1 MAGLPK
7 RDVRN
12 AAIVE
17 AVVVG
22 GKTQAEVAREYG
34 ISKNRVGAIMKAGA
48 PLARTLRMV
57 STQGFIDKSGDIMDR
72 ILDSMSDEDIAKATL
87 NQRAVTY
94 GILAQNRLL
103 MEGKATVI
111 FGNERRER
119 VDDLAAQLMA
129 EAKRRGVTID
139 ASATEV
145 SDEAMGGITDG
156 G

>member
-1 MAGLPK
+1 M
-7 RDVRN
+7 RN

-22 GKTQAEVAREYG
+22 GKTQAAVAREFG
-34 ISKNRVGAIMKAGA
+34 IGKMRVSKIMKASQ
-48 PLARTLRMV
+48 PLAQTLRMV

-72 ILDSMSDEDIAKATL
+72 ILDSMSDDDIAKATL

-111 FGNERRER
+111 FGNDRREQ
-119 VDDLAAQLMA
+119 VNDLTAQLMA

-139 ASATEV
+139 ATATEV
-145 SDEAMGGITDG
+145 EDG
-156 G
+156 

>member
-7 RDVRN
+7 KDVRN
-12 AAIVE
+12 AAIIE

-22 GKTQAEVAREYG
+22 GKTQAEVAREYN
-34 ISKNRVGAIMKAGA
+34 ISKMRVSKIMKAGQ
-48 PLARTLRMV
+48 PMVQTLRMV

-111 FGNERRER
+111 FGNDRREQ
-119 VDDLAAQLMA
+119 VNDLTAQLMA

-139 ASATEV
+139 ATATEV
-145 SDEAMGGITDG
+145 EDE
-156 G
+156 

>member
-7 RDVRN
+7 KDVRN
-12 AAIVE
+12 AAIIE

-22 GKTQAEVAREYG
+22 GKTQAEVAREYN
-34 ISKNRVGAIMKAGA
+34 ISKMRVSKIMKAGQ
-48 PLARTLRMV
+48 PMVQTLRMV

-111 FGNERRER
+111 FGNDRREQ
-119 VDDLAAQLMA
+119 VDDLTAQLMA

-139 ASATEV
+139 ATAVEV
-145 SDEAMGGITDG
+145 TDE
-156 G
+156 

>member
-7 RDVRN
+7 KDVRN
-12 AAIVE
+12 AAIIE

-22 GKTQAEVAREYG
+22 GKTQTEVAREYN
-34 ISKNRVGAIMKAGA
+34 ISKMRVSKIIKDGQPMAQ
-48 PLARTLRMV
+48 TLRMV

-111 FGNERRER
+111 FGNDRREQ
-119 VDDLAAQLMA
+119 VNDLAVQLMA

-139 ASATEV
+139 VEATEV
-145 SDEAMGGITDG
+145 TGE
-156 G
+156 